1 MDRGRRSARGD
12 AGGAAPTGLSVTLR
26 LVTAGESHGPLVL
39 AVLDGVPAG
48 LEISPADIDRDL
60 RRRQLGYGRGA
71 RQRIERDAVRIT
83 GGVRLGR
90 TTGGPIAL
98 QIDNRDAPNWE
109 RVMSVEPVV
118 DPPAPVTRLRPGH
131 ADLAG
136 ALKFGHADVRDVIER
151 SSARETAARVA
162 AGGVAKAILAL
173 VGTRVQ
179 SEVAA
184 IGHVESTPTWDDE
197 RVEASEVRCG
207 NAERAAEMVAAI
219 AAARDAGDTLGGI
232 VALRATGVVP
242 GLGSYAMWDRR
253 LDGRIAQALCSIQ
266 AAKGMEFGDAFA
278 AARERGSAVHDPIVV
293 RDGRFARTRNRAGGL
308 EGGVTNGA
316 DIECRVAFKPISTL
330 MKPLPSVDLAT
341 GEPAPAHVERSDVC
355 VIPAAGV
362 VAEAMLAIVLADA
375 LLEKFGADD
384 ADTLVASVE
393 RYRSRLRPLGVR
405 QGQGGGDL
413 TEMP

>member
-1 MDRGRRSARGD
+1 M
-12 AGGAAPTGLSVTLR
+12 TLR
-26 LVTAGESHGPLVL
+26 FLTAGESHGQRLV
-39 AVLDGVPAG
+39 AMLDGVPAG
-48 LEISPADIDRDL
+48 VPIDVSAIDRDL

-71 RQRIERDAVRIT
+71 RQRIERDQVRIV
-83 GGVRLGR
+83 GGVRHGR

-98 QIDNRDAPNWE
+98 EIDNRDAPNWE

-136 ALKFGHADVRDVIER
+136 ALKFGYTDVRDVIER

-162 AGGVAKAILAL
+162 AGGVAKAVLAL

-179 SEVAA
+179 SEVVA
-184 IGHVESTPTWDDE
+184 IGDIESVPSWEDE
-197 RVEASEVRCG
+197 TVEASEVRCG
-207 NAERAAEMVAAI
+207 DARRSAEMIAAI
-219 AAARDAGDTLGGI
+219 AAARDAGDTLGGV
-232 VALRATGVVP
+232 VAVRATGVVP
-242 GLGSYAMWDRR
+242 GLGSYAEWDRR

-293 RDGRFARTRNRAGGL
+293 EGGRFARTRNRAGGL
-308 EGGVTNGA
+308 EGGVTNGN

-341 GEPAPAHVERSDVC
+341 GEATPAHVERSDVC

-362 VAEAMLAIVLADA
+362 VAEAMLAIVLAEA
-375 LLEKFGADD
+375 LLEKFGTDD
-384 ADTLVASVE
+384 AETLVASVE
-393 RYRSRLRPLGVR
+393 RYRARLHPLGKR

>member
-1 MDRGRRSARGD
+1 MRV
-12 AGGAAPTGLSVTLR
+12 L
-26 LVTAGESHGPLVL
+26 TAGESHGPRLV
-39 AVLDGVPAG
+39 AMLDGVPAG
-48 LEISPADIDRDL
+48 LAIDVAAIDRDL

-71 RQRIERDAVRIT
+71 RQRIERDQVRVV
-83 GGVRLGR
+83 GGVRHGR
-90 TTGGPIAL
+90 TTGGPVAL
-98 QIDNRDAPNWE
+98 EIDNRDAPNWE

-136 ALKFGHADVRDVIER
+136 ALKFGHRDVRDVIER

-162 AGGVAKAILAL
+162 AGAVAKAILGL

-179 SEVAA
+179 SEVVA
-184 IGHVESTPTWDDE
+184 IGDVESTPTWDEDA
-197 RVEASEVRCG
+197 VEASEVRCG
-207 NAERAAEMVAAI
+207 NADRAAQMIAAI
-219 AAARDAGDTLGGI
+219 SAARDAGDTLGGI
-232 VALRATGVVP
+232 VALRATGVVT
-242 GLGSYAMWDRR
+242 GLGSYAEWDRR

-266 AAKGMEFGDAFA
+266 AAKGIEFGDAFA
-278 AARERGSAVHDPIVV
+278 AARERGSAVHDPIVI
-293 RDGRFARTRNRAGGL
+293 REGRFARTRNRAGGL

-330 MKPLPSVDLAT
+330 MRPLPSVDLAS

-362 VAEAMLAIVLADA
+362 VAEAMLALVVADA
-375 LLEKFGADD
+375 LLEKFGTDD
-384 ADTLVASVE
+384 VDTLVAGVE
-393 RYRSRLRPLGVR
+393 RYRGRLRPLGAR
-405 QGQGGGDL
+405 PGQGGGDL

>member
-1 MDRGRRSARGD
+1 MRF
-12 AGGAAPTGLSVTLR
+12 L
-26 LVTAGESHGPLVL
+26 TAGESHGQRLV
-39 AVLDGVPAG
+39 AMLDGIPAG
-48 LEISPADIDRDL
+48 VPIEVAAIDRDL

-71 RQRIERDAVRIT
+71 RQKIERDQVRIV
-83 GGVRLGR
+83 GGVRHGR
-90 TTGGPIAL
+90 TTGGPLAL
-98 QIDNRDAPNWE
+98 EIDNRDAPNWE

-136 ALKFGHADVRDVIER
+136 ALKFGHGDVRDVIER

-162 AGGVAKAILAL
+162 AGGVAKAVLAL
-173 VGTRVQ
+173 VGMRIH
-179 SEVAA
+179 SEVVA
-184 IGHVESTPTWDDE
+184 IGRVESAPTWDE
-197 RVEASEVRCG
+197 ATVEASEVRCG
-207 NAERAAEMVAAI
+207 DAERAAEMILAI
-219 AAARDAGDTLGGI
+219 SEARDAGDTLGGI

-242 GLGSYAMWDRR
+242 GLGSYAEWDRR

-278 AARERGSAVHDPIVV
+278 AARERGSAVHDPIVMEG
-293 RDGRFARTRNRAGGL
+293 GRFARTRNRAGGL
-308 EGGVTNGA
+308 EGGVTNGN

-341 GEPAPAHVERSDVC
+341 GEPAPAHVERSDIC

-375 LLEKFGADD
+375 LLEKFGTDD

-393 RYRSRLRPLGVR
+393 RYRGRLHPLGKR
-405 QGQGGGDL
+405 QGSGGGDL